1 MFEFVK
7 NKGLDDDQLDEL
19 RKQIEQ
25 CLKEHCNEQQEEEQV
40 IYNIYE

>member
-19 RKQIEQ
+19 RKNIKE
-25 CLKEHCNEQQEEEQV
+25 CLNEHCNE
-40 IYNIYE
+40 